1 MATLTPFPL
10 FPSKSTELRM
20 EHFDDKVYAGDS
32 STVLYKWLDAMCG
45 DAGAGSLK
53 KEIFLQRLSGALTGI
68 YGSDLDYIFGNI
80 RFLSRTS
87 SESYPYDPMT
97 QMLTSDQWD
106 EVRVKDAWFRARITE
121 FFQACQLGGT
131 IDGVKMAVHAACS
144 VDCTVYEVWRYTDS
158 YGITGSLGRSMT
170 VDPPNDQYGH
180 KPNNGRAEF
189 VVQPHK
195 DTLAPTER
203 RLLRDM
209 LDRITPMECVA
220 TINTNGLSVSVPV
233 PVRAIAADSTY
244 YQVEKVV
251 TGTPLLESI
260 PAPELLAID
269 LDPTERWL
277 FSNSPELAP
286 YGQFNISAEYSYYYL
301 MSGGPRSPIDA
312 VLYGK
317 MGTDG
322 TTVLSEIPFE
332 IFETT
337 GQFTAWQPYEI
348 ADSPDNYPG
357 GKFGLTPDSLPALN
371 PDRSPYVFAYDSQ
384 QVYVDIKKAEVLAQG
399 GHADDQRYQLPIQKQ
414 TQTKRAFTA
423 DLAIAYRAPASDSTV
438 TSSWSARK
446 PRQIRAEPRDPSSFI
461 RS

>member
-1 MATLTPFPL
+1 MASLAPFPL

-20 EHFDDKVYAGDS
+20 EHFDEKIYAADS
-32 STVLYKWLDAMCG
+32 STLLYKWLDAMCG

-80 RFLSRTS
+80 RFLSRNS
-87 SESYPYDPMT
+87 SEAYPYDPMT

-106 EVRVKDAWFRARITE
+106 EVRVKDAWFRARIVE

-131 IDGVKMAVHAACS
+131 IAGVQMACHAATS
-144 VDCTVYEVWRYTDS
+144 VDCTVYEVWRYIDS
-158 YGITGSLGRSMT
+158 YGISGAIGRSPT
-170 VDPPNDQYGH
+170 NA
-180 KPNNGRAEF
+180 RTEF

-195 DTLAPTER
+195 ATLEPAEK

-209 LDRITPMECVA
+209 LDRITPMESIA
-220 TINTNGLSVSVPV
+220 TISVEGLSVSVPV
-233 PVRAIAADSTY
+233 PVRAIASDSTY

-286 YGQFNISAEYSYYYL
+286 YGQFNISSEYSYYYL

-312 VLYGK
+312 VLYGRLAA
-317 MGTDG
+317 DG
-322 TTVLSEIPFE
+322 TTVIPEIPFE

-337 GQFTAWQPYEI
+337 GQFTAWQSYEI

-371 PDRSPYVFAYDSQ
+371 PDRSPYVFTYGSQ
-384 QVYVDIKKAEVLAQG
+384 QEYIDLKKAEVLAQG
-399 GHADDQRYQLPIQKQ
+399 GHADDNRYQLPIQKQ